1 MSLNAAIGWLS
12 FGLMLTNIL
21 IWYAV
26 MSNSKKIRNL
36 EHLQAGV
43 SV

>member
-1 MSLNAAIGWLS
+1 MSLNAAIGWLA
-12 FGLMLTNIL
+12 FAITITNIF

-26 MSNSKKIRNL
+26 MSNSKKIRAI

-43 SV
+43 AE